1 MIMKISV
8 CSGKMC
14 KSRFSEYILKRIN
27 SDIEKFK
34 LEHIITEEC
43 PCLWQCKNW
52 PNVVFDWKIE
62 NYQDPIKTSKIMFE
76 RTKQKKNINNN
87 K

>member
-1 MIMKISV
+1 MKISV

-27 SDIEKFK
+27 SDIKKFK

-43 PCLWQCKNW
+43 PCLGQCKNG

-76 RTKQKKNINNN
+76 RTKQKKINNN
-87 K
+87 NR